1 MKWNKT
7 VSWDLLPDTL
17 LNSERFLMIIRE
29 ALNSEEY
36 RTQGMPDVFYDT
48 RIIPITKD
56 SGKPMT
62 PENTRLIAINPLLTR
77 VMEAVVKN
85 RLNPLI

>member
-1 MKWNKT
+1 
-7 VSWDLLPDTL
+7 
-17 LNSERFLMIIRE
+17 
-29 ALNSEEY
+29 
-36 RTQGMPDVFYDT
+36 MPEVFYDT

-56 SGKPMT
+56 SGKPIT

-77 VMEAVVKN
+77 VMEAIVKN